1 MPFTSDNQL
10 MEFRN
15 NIDQRQQVEKLEM
28 KGLILFLDMYM
39 YVNDIYLIMEMSAGW
54 EFRVN

>member
-1 MPFTSDNQL
+1 

-15 NIDQRQQVEKLEM
+15 NIDQRQQVEKLEI

-39 YVNDIYLIMEMSAGW
+39 
-54 EFRVN
+54 

>member
-1 MPFTSDNQL
+1 MKSQVCIRGQTHLPFTSDNQL

-39 YVNDIYLIMEMSAGW
+39 
-54 EFRVN
+54 